1 LRRFFG
7 MLGGGPPF
15 EDREDAGRRLAAR
28 LERYRDERP
37 VVFALPRGGVPVG
50 FEISRSLGAPLEVFV
65 ARKLGAPG
73 QPEFGIGAVAPG
85 GVRVLNADVV
95 GRLGIPDDYVE
106 GVTRR
111 ETAEVERRMRLFR
124 GDRPEPEVRGRTVIV
139 VDDGLATGVTARAA
153 VEALRRLGPG
163 RLILASPVCAAQTA
177 EVLAPEVD
185 ELVCL
190 EAPADLGAIGFWYHD
205 FSQTSDEEVVE
216 LLERARQPEGT
227 VRVPAGHVEL
237 EGALSVPAGAAGVV
251 LFAHGSGS
259 SRHSPRNRHV
269 ARTLYEKGL
278 ATLLID
284 LLTPGEEEVDLRTRS
299 LRFDVGLL
307 AQRLAGATDWLRRNP
322 QTRDLRVGYF
332 GASTGAGAALMAA
345 AERPEEV
352 GAVVSRGGRPDLAG
366 DALPLVGAP
375 TLLIVGGEDEQVIQ
389 LNEEALARLRAEKRL
404 EIVPGAGHL
413 FEEPGAL
420 DEVAR
425 LAAGWFARHLR
436 LEGGQTT

>member
-1 LRRFFG
+1 MRRFFG

-28 LERYRDERP
+28 LERYRAERP
-37 VVFALPRGGVPVG
+37 VVFALPRGGIPVG
-50 FEISRSLGAPLEVFV
+50 FEISRSLDAPLEVFV

-95 GRLGIPDDYVE
+95 GRLGIPEDYVE
-106 GVTRR
+106 QVTRR

-124 GDRPEPEVRGRTVIV
+124 GDRPEPEVRGRTVIL

-153 VEALRRLGPG
+153 VEALKRLGPG
-163 RLILASPVCAAQTA
+163 RLILAAPVCAAQTA
-177 EVLAPEVD
+177 ELLGPEVD

-190 EAPADLGAIGFWYHD
+190 EAPPDLGAIGFWYHD
-205 FSQTSDEEVVE
+205 FSQTSDEEVIE
-216 LLERARQPEGT
+216 LLERARRPGRT
-227 VRVPAGHVEL
+227 VKVPAGPVEL
-237 EGALSVPAGAAGVV
+237 EGALSVPEGAAGVV

-269 ARTLYEKGL
+269 ARTLYESGL
-278 ATLLID
+278 ATLLVD
-284 LLTPGEEEVDLRTRS
+284 LLTPDEEQVDLRTRH

-322 QTRDLRVGYF
+322 DTRDLRVGYF
-332 GASTGAGAALMAA
+332 GASTGAGAALVAA
-345 AERPEEV
+345 AERPEDV

-366 DALPLVGAP
+366 ESLPLVRAP
-375 TLLIVGGEDEQVIQ
+375 TLLIVGGEDEPVIRM
-389 LNEEALARLRAEKRL
+389 NEEALARLRAEKRL

-425 LAAGWFARHLR
+425 LAAGWFGRHLAP
-436 LEGGQTT
+436 EEA